1 MTKEELF
8 LQHLFSPEWD
18 IIQSPKRNEEAY
30 EAYKRAGML
39 CVYLFMQ
46 GKLSDIKID
55 DPDIPYEM
63 HRIELRWKGDE
74 DGFTESETNP
84 LVSILSEMETL
95 SMEAREPLVWYLD
108 TTIYTEA

>member
-1 MTKEELF
+1 VTKEEVF

-39 CVYLFMQ
+39 CVWLFMQ
-46 GKLSDIKID
+46 GKLSDIRID
-55 DPDIPYEM
+55 NPDTPYSM

-74 DGFTESETNP
+74 DGFAESETNS
-84 LVSILSEMETL
+84 LVSILSEMETIC
-95 SMEAREPLVWYLD
+95 MEAKEPLVWYLD
-108 TTIYTEA
+108 TTIYTEV